1 LGAPLN
7 YGVMMNDTILSQE
20 VINWIKKEIA
30 KDSSRADQYNLG
42 YEDALKTILVKL
54 NISYPQKGNK

>member
-1 LGAPLN
+1 
-7 YGVMMNDTILSQE
+7 MNDTILSQE